1 MAIFPWKKAA
11 KARDEPKGPMTGVYQ
26 TRADRY
32 MTASEAIY
40 AAVSRVANTVACM
53 PLHLY
58 KGMELH
64 RQDPLEK
71 LIAYSPNPRMTAFM
85 FRLTMQACVGN
96 EGNAYA
102 LIVPTLAGTVDR
114 LDVLDPT
121 RVTPIRM
128 MDTGE
133 IWYRV
138 TPPDSPKQLWVHNS
152 DMIVIRHMSANGER
166 GIKPMDVLRG
176 TIQYDADVKTYTM
189 EQIKSINNSIVLTVP
204 NTGLNE
210 GRRKEIIRQFL
221 DAYNDS
227 GRSAIVLDGGMTVAN
242 LSRTPVDSD
251 VLGVENMTRNRVATV
266 YNIPPSLLGDTSD
279 RSFADNEQQM
289 RELMQL
295 TILPIVAQWEAELDR
310 KLLTWEQITQG
321 YHFRFDMDAVLR
333 GDVKTMADKHQKAIR
348 GGWMK
353 PNEVRE
359 KDNLPPDPD
368 GDVLLGSRD
377 LLPLRMILQGATV
390 KDSGR

>member
-1 MAIFPWKKAA
+1 MAIFPWKRAA
-11 KARDEPKGPMTGVYQ
+11 KARDEPRAAMTGVYQ

-40 AAVSRVANTVACM
+40 AAVSRVANTLACM

-58 KGMELH
+58 KGMELQK
-64 RQDPLEK
+64 RDPLEK
-71 LIAYSPNPRMTAFM
+71 LIAYAPNPSMTAFL

-102 LIVPTLAGTVDR
+102 LIVPTLAGTVAR

-128 MDTGE
+128 VDTGE

-138 TPPDSPKQLWVHNS
+138 TPPDSPKQFWVHNS

-176 TIQYDADVKTYTM
+176 SIQYDADVKAYTM

-204 NTGLNE
+204 NSGLNE

-221 DAYNDS
+221 EAYNDS

-242 LSRTPVDSD
+242 LRRTPVDGD

-279 RSFADNEQQM
+279 KGFADNEQQM

-295 TILPIVAQWEAELDR
+295 TILPIVAQWEAELER
-310 KLLTWEQITQG
+310 KLLTWEQVMEG

-348 GGWMK
+348 GGWMR

-359 KDNLPPDPD
+359 RDNLPPDPD
-368 GDVLLGSRD
+368 GDVLLGARD
-377 LLPLRMILQGATV
+377 LLPLRMILEGATV

>member
-1 MAIFPWKKAA
+1 MSIFPWKRAA
-11 KARDEPKGPMTGVYQ
+11 KARDEPRGPMTSVYQ

-58 KGMELH
+58 KGMEL
-64 RQDPLEK
+64 QKTDPLEK
-71 LIAYSPNPRMTAFM
+71 LIAYAPNARMTAFM

-102 LIVPTLAGTVDR
+102 LVVPTLAGTVAR

-128 MDTGE
+128 TDTGE

-138 TPPDSPKQLWVHNS
+138 TPPDSPKQFWVHNS

-176 TIQYDADVKTYTM
+176 SIQYDADVKTYTM

-348 GGWMK
+348 GGWMR

-368 GDVLLGSRD
+368 GDVLLGARD
-377 LLPLRMILQGATV
+377 LLPLKMILEGLTV